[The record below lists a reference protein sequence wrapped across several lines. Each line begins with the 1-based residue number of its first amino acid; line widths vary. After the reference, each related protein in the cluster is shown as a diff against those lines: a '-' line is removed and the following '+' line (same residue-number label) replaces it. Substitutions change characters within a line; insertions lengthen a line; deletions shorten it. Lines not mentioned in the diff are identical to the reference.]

1 MTTPLSSIIPTARE
15 IQFMQIHALACR
27 EYARE
32 NPTASRK
39 AELRDIITNCE
50 KQFTMLAKFRAS
62 EPSLSDL
69 SNDLLDDQIR
79 RIQAIEYN

>member
-1 MTTPLSSIIPTARE
+1 MNTTTPTVRQIA
-15 IQFMQIHALACR
+15 FMQIHALACR

-39 AELRDIITNCE
+39 AELREIVRTSE
-50 KQFTMLAKFRAS
+50 KEMPELAMFRAA